1 MQQFLIILLSSKA
14 MHKSRDGHSF
24 IQYEKYL
31 FLFAHEIL
39 HYECFL
45 RAVRRLLIM
54 YVDTNLS
61 TTLISLYILTSSMT

>member
-45 RAVRRLLIM
+45 RAVCYRVT
-54 YVDTNLS
+54 YNVC
-61 TTLISLYILTSSMT
+61 